1 MAASAAELLLVW
13 LLPFAPVPVVAG
25 AVGMN
30 VPVALARQELATTL
44 AADADDGADIINPT
58 IAVIR
63 RPPKMADRESWGSKL
78 EVNRVMGFS

>member
-44 AADADDGADIINPT
+44 AADADDGALLFTVPL
-58 IAVIR
+58 
-63 RPPKMADRESWGSKL
+63 PPKLQA
-78 EVNRVMGFS
+78 